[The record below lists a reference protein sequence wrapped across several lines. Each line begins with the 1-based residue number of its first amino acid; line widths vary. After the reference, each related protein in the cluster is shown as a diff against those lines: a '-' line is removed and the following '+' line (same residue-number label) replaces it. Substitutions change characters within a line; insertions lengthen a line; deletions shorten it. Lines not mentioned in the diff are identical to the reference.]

1 MIEKIPA
8 AIDEGYNKIGDTF
21 VFLREDKPEN
31 VMMNGCP
38 QLENPKFVTV
48 ANTSDKPID
57 IVRDIINT
65 FYPKEALQTD
75 IMADV
80 PGILRDAVKLKF
92 LREPLTDAQLKE
104 LIRTPP
110 R

>member
-1 MIEKIPA
+1 MPSSVRKWRPRFIAAYRETVDWMYADPKAFELYAKKIDRPA
-8 AIDEGYNKIGDTF
+8 D
-21 VFLREDKPEN
+21 L
-31 VMMNGCP
+31 
-38 QLENPKFVTV
+38 
-48 ANTSDKPID
+48 
-57 IVRDIINT
+57 VRDTIKE

-75 IMADV
+75 KMADM

-92 LREPLTDAQLKE
+92 LREPLTEAQLKD

>member
-1 MIEKIPA
+1 MYSDPMAIELYAKKI
-8 AIDEGYNKIGDTF
+8 
-21 VFLREDKPEN
+21 DKSAD
-31 VMMNGCP
+31 
-38 QLENPKFVTV
+38 L
-48 ANTSDKPID
+48 
-57 IVRDIINT
+57 VRDTIKT

-75 IMADV
+75 KMADM

-92 LREPLTDAQLKE
+92 LREPLAEAQLKE

>member
-1 MIEKIPA
+1 MAAYRETIDWMYADPK
-8 AIDEGYNKIGDTF
+8 AIDLYAKKI
-21 VFLREDKPEN
+21 DKSAE
-31 VMMNGCP
+31 
-38 QLENPKFVTV
+38 L
-48 ANTSDKPID
+48 
-57 IVRDIINT
+57 VRDTIKA

-75 IMADV
+75 KMADM

-92 LREPLTDAQLKE
+92 LREPLSAAQLTE